1 MGLFVRIV
9 GMLFAGILVLLVIAA
24 WWLQDANN
32 LKPELQTLIAEQ
44 SGYTARFNGNLRWQL
59 FPPLELQVEDLE
71 LTQDEEHIRISE
83 MQLSMDLSAMW
94 QDIDQWRVTQL
105 QLTDTERS
113 EGESKTVIEALTLR
127 DFRPGQPAA
136 FTLSA
141 EHLSEADAETPAEP
155 FAAVLEGMLTYH
167 PADGD
172 RGQRI
177 ELTDTQVD
185 TAMASGLCQA
195 DITEVK
201 HPAAAAPPARDEDLL
216 PVDTLLSYDLSADC
230 ELAALT
236 MGSETFQQSRVNLT
250 NVAGQT
256 NVLLDVQDFLGGSL
270 VADIDI
276 DATSTPMAWTIV
288 PDMQNVDSQ
297 RLLAWADQ
305 RLQWIAPLAFNST
318 IRMYGN
324 SETEL
329 ANSVQ
334 AASEFDGGQGQLN
347 IATIKQQL
355 MRIALLI
362 QQTDEVAQWPDVWN
376 YEEFT
381 GRWNV
386 NGPVHDLKFAIDN
399 MSVDANGEYNYLG
412 DAMDMLLNITVHEP
426 PEDSPFEVNPLLQG
440 TPIPV
445 RCTGS
450 SAEPQCRLEEDAIQQ
465 LVARA
470 LTQGDESGLRQKLE
484 EKIDEEVPE
493 EYRDT
498 ARSLLDL
505 LGRAL
510 EDN

>member
-1 MGLFVRIV
+1 MGLFARVV
-9 GMLFAGILVLLVIAA
+9 GMLLAGILVLLIIAA
-24 WWLQDANN
+24 YWLQDANN
-32 LKPELQTLIAEQ
+32 LKPELQALIAEQ
-44 SGYTARFNGNLRWQL
+44 SGYTASFNGNLSWQL
-59 FPPLELQVEDLE
+59 FPPLKLQVEDLE
-71 LTQDEEHIRISE
+71 LIAEDEHIHISD

-94 QDIDQWRVTQL
+94 QDINQWRVTQL
-105 QLTDTERS
+105 LLTDTERS
-113 EGESKTVIEALTLR
+113 EGDSKTLIESLTVQ

-136 FTLSA
+136 FTLAA
-141 EHLSEADAETPAEP
+141 EYFSQPDADAPAEP
-155 FAAVLEGMLTYH
+155 FTALMEGLVTYH
-167 PADGD
+167 PADAD
-172 RGQRI
+172 KGQRI
-177 ELTDTQVD
+177 VLTDTQID
-185 TAMASGLCQA
+185 TAMATGLCQA
-195 DITEVK
+195 DITEVNQ
-201 HPAAAAPPARDEDLL
+201 PPLWAPPPRDEDLL

-230 ELAALT
+230 RLSALT
-236 MGSETFQQSRVNLT
+236 LGGETFQQSTVNVT

-270 VADIDI
+270 VADVDI
-276 DATSTPMAWTIV
+276 DATVTPLAWTIV

-324 SETEL
+324 TEVEL
-329 ANSVQ
+329 ANSVE

-347 IATIKQQL
+347 IATLKQQL
-355 MRIALLI
+355 MRIAVLI
-362 QQTDEVAQWPDVWN
+362 QQSEELEQWPDVWD
-376 YEEFT
+376 YQEFT

-399 MSVDANGEYNYLG
+399 MSVDANGEYDYLG

-510 EDN
+510 EEN